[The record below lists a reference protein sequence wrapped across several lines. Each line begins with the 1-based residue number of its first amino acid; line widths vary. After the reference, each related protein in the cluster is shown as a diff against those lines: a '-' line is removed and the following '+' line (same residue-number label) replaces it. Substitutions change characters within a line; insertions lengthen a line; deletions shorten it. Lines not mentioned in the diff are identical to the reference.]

1 MLQGGWPTGLAS
13 HDPFRLGREKD
24 MRKIGLIAILAAV
37 LGGSV
42 AKHDLAATAFADGGE
57 ARLPRPVKN
66 SQPA

>member
-1 MLQGGWPTGLAS
+1 
-13 HDPFRLGREKD
+13 